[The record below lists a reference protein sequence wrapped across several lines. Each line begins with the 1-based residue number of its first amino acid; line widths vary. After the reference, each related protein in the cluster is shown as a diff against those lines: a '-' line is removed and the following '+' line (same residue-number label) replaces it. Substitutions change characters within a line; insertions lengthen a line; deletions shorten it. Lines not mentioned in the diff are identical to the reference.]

1 MVPTPGTNLAK
12 ISKLIETERTSGSFS
27 HEDCQFFVSDFFE
40 ISKNWLVLSFEV
52 FENTQ
57 N

>member
-27 HEDCQFFVSDFFE
+27 HEDCQFFVSDFFL
-40 ISKNWLVLSFEV
+40 KYPKLVGSFIRS
-52 FENTQ
+52 F
-57 N
+57 